1 MQSENHFAVVY
12 TLPTGASRLA
22 EIAGRCA
29 FQVGTFET
37 KATSVEMASVLLPQ
51 LRVIDLSVQGHEL
64 DEEELLILGN
74 AQFMSELS
82 AAA

>member
-1 MQSENHFAVVY
+1 MHPENHFVIIY
-12 TLPTGASRLA
+12 TLPTGASHFA

-29 FQVGTFET
+29 FRFGPFGT
-37 KATSVEMASVLLPQ
+37 KATSLQMASVLFPQ

-64 DEEELLILGN
+64 DEVELLILAN

>member
-1 MQSENHFAVVY
+1 MHPENHFVVIY
-12 TLPTGASRLA
+12 TLRTGASHFA

-29 FQVGTFET
+29 FRFGPFGT
-37 KATSVEMASVLLPQ
+37 KATAVEMASVLFPQ

-74 AQFMSELS
+74 TQFMSELS
-82 AAA
+82 DA